1 MGYKVDMS
9 EVHNMQKSIDS
20 SLSAINTKVSTL
32 SSSINNLINT
42 EGFEGQAASS
52 VKNYSRTFHL
62 QSIKKIETINKDFK
76 SDIAKSIRKFQSE
89 VDNNASAILDE
100 DEIKKYKKDID
111 DALKDVFKSSKDA
124 NGAISDVSDLTTAKK
139 IKTEN
144 LANKMA
150 DFNKDIDQTV
160 ERLTNF
166 DANNSIDGD
175 KTDNLITELSGVNS
189 YVKNMKP
196 NRARIS
202 STSGKIEGAIAR
214 HKTRE
219 VLVKWQTYM
228 ETLSDNLYKMPG
240 LSKTASDAILQA
252 GREYYAIKAV
262 GNGSALRGYQE
273 YLKTRDINK
282 LMNKMSKAQLQKL
295 TLVFN
300 TNKDNFKIK
309 NAVKMAS
316 EFARNNPFKKGN
328 LVNWMTKVQG
338 YESASAQ
345 ILKKGL
351 QDRNFKYT
359 FGDAKKFFDTA
370 EMKKAAVTEFKNTFV
385 PQNIRETFF
394 KKENLTSK
402 TALKKNMIKFWNE
415 DIKGGIKEFKLDF
428 ANKNI
433 IGKLG
438 KMLKL
443 GGKVLKPLAFIT
455 AITDNIDKKSKQE
468 RYVGMGVDLAAIGAS
483 AAAGA
488 AAGAAIGSAAPLPVV
503 GTLVGAL
510 AGTVAGIGLNYEI
523 PYLNKSAT
531 ELAKDGINSGINKV
545 KSGFGKVTSG
555 FKTVFG

>member
-1 MGYKVDMS
+1 
-9 EVHNMQKSIDS
+9 
-20 SLSAINTKVSTL
+20 
-32 SSSINNLINT
+32 
-42 EGFEGQAASS
+42 
-52 VKNYSRTFHL
+52 
-62 QSIKKIETINKDFK
+62 
-76 SDIAKSIRKFQSE
+76 
-89 VDNNASAILDE
+89 
-100 DEIKKYKKDID
+100 
-111 DALKDVFKSSKDA
+111 
-124 NGAISDVSDLTTAKK
+124 
-139 IKTEN
+139 
-144 LANKMA
+144 MA

-219 VLVKWQTYM
+219 ELVKWQTYM

-351 QDRNFKYT
+351 QDKNFKYT

-402 TALKKNMIKFWNE
+402 TALKKNMSKFWNE

-488 AAGAAIGSAAPLPVV
+488 AAGAAIGSAVPLPVV

-510 AGTVAGIGLNYEI
+510 AGTVAGIGLNYKI

>member
-32 SSSINNLINT
+32 NSSINNLINT

-52 VKNYSRTFHL
+52 VKNYSKTFHL

-219 VLVKWQTYM
+219 ELVKWQTYM

-240 LSKTASDAILQA
+240 LSKTASDTILQA

-351 QDRNFKYT
+351 QDKNFKYT

-402 TALKKNMIKFWNE
+402 TALKKNMSKFWNE

-488 AAGAAIGSAAPLPVV
+488 AAGAAIGSAVPLPVV

-510 AGTVAGIGLNYEI
+510 AGTVAGIGLNYKI

>member
-32 SSSINNLINT
+32 NSSINNLINT

-52 VKNYSRTFHL
+52 VKNYSKTFHL

-202 STSGKIEGAIAR
+202 STSGKIESAIAR
-214 HKTRE
+214 HKTHE
-219 VLVKWQTYM
+219 ELVKWQTYM

-488 AAGAAIGSAAPLPVV
+488 AAGAAIGSAVPLPVV

>member
-32 SSSINNLINT
+32 NSSINNLINT

-52 VKNYSRTFHL
+52 VKNYSKTFHL

-219 VLVKWQTYM
+219 ELVKWQTYM

-309 NAVKMAS
+309 NAVKMGS

-351 QDRNFKYT
+351 QDKNFKYT

-402 TALKKNMIKFWNE
+402 TALKKNMSKFWNE

-488 AAGAAIGSAAPLPVV
+488 AAGAAIGSAVPLPVV

-510 AGTVAGIGLNYEI
+510 AGTVAGIGLNYKI

>member
-32 SSSINNLINT
+32 NSSINNLINT

-52 VKNYSRTFHL
+52 VKNYSKTFHL

-219 VLVKWQTYM
+219 ELVKWQTYM

-351 QDRNFKYT
+351 QDKNFKYT

-402 TALKKNMIKFWNE
+402 TALKKNMSKFWNE

-488 AAGAAIGSAAPLPVV
+488 AAGAAIGSAVPLPVV

-510 AGTVAGIGLNYEI
+510 AGTVAGIGLNYKI

>member
-1 MGYKVDMS
+1 
-9 EVHNMQKSIDS
+9 
-20 SLSAINTKVSTL
+20 
-32 SSSINNLINT
+32 
-42 EGFEGQAASS
+42 
-52 VKNYSRTFHL
+52 
-62 QSIKKIETINKDFK
+62 
-76 SDIAKSIRKFQSE
+76 
-89 VDNNASAILDE
+89 
-100 DEIKKYKKDID
+100 
-111 DALKDVFKSSKDA
+111 
-124 NGAISDVSDLTTAKK
+124 
-139 IKTEN
+139 
-144 LANKMA
+144 MA

-202 STSGKIEGAIAR
+202 STSGKIESAIAR
-214 HKTRE
+214 HKTHE
-219 VLVKWQTYM
+219 ELVKWQTYM

-338 YESASAQ
+338 YESVSAQ

-488 AAGAAIGSAAPLPVV
+488 AAGAAIGSAVPLPVV

>member
-32 SSSINNLINT
+32 NSSINNLINT

-52 VKNYSRTFHL
+52 VKNYSKTFHL

-150 DFNKDIDQTV
+150 DFNKDIDRTV

-219 VLVKWQTYM
+219 ELVKWQTYM

-351 QDRNFKYT
+351 QDKNFKYT

-402 TALKKNMIKFWNE
+402 TALKKNMSKFWNE

-488 AAGAAIGSAAPLPVV
+488 AAGAAIGSAVPLPVV

-510 AGTVAGIGLNYEI
+510 AGTVAGIGLNYKI

>member
-488 AAGAAIGSAAPLPVV
+488 AAGAAIGSAVPLPVV

>member
-32 SSSINNLINT
+32 NSSINNLINT

-52 VKNYSRTFHL
+52 VKNYSKTFHL

-202 STSGKIEGAIAR
+202 STSGKIESAIAR
-214 HKTRE
+214 HKTHE
-219 VLVKWQTYM
+219 ELVKWQTYM

-273 YLKTRDINK
+273 YLKTRYINK

-338 YESASAQ
+338 YESVSAQ

-488 AAGAAIGSAAPLPVV
+488 AAGAAIGSAVPLPVV

>member
-9 EVHNMQKSIDS
+9 EVHNMQKSINS

-32 SSSINNLINT
+32 NSSINNLINT

-52 VKNYSRTFHL
+52 VKNYSKTFHL

-202 STSGKIEGAIAR
+202 STSGKIESAIAR
-214 HKTRE
+214 HKTHE
-219 VLVKWQTYM
+219 ELVKWQTYM

-488 AAGAAIGSAAPLPVV
+488 AAGAAIGSAVPLPVV

>member
-42 EGFEGQAASS
+42 EGFEGQTASS
-52 VKNYSRTFHL
+52 VKNYSKTFHL

-144 LANKMA
+144 LANKMG

-219 VLVKWQTYM
+219 ELVKWQTYM

-295 TLVFN
+295 MLVFN

-351 QDRNFKYT
+351 QDKNFKYT

-402 TALKKNMIKFWNE
+402 TALKKNMSKFWNE

-455 AITDNIDKKSKQE
+455 AITDNLDKKSKQE

-488 AAGAAIGSAAPLPVV
+488 AAGAAIGSAVPLPVV

-510 AGTVAGIGLNYEI
+510 AGTVAGIGLNYKI

-531 ELAKDGINSGINKV
+531 ELAKDSINSGINKV

>member
-32 SSSINNLINT
+32 NSSINNLINT

-52 VKNYSRTFHL
+52 VKNYSKTFHL

-111 DALKDVFKSSKDA
+111 GALKDVFKSSKDA

-202 STSGKIEGAIAR
+202 STSGKIESAIAR
-214 HKTRE
+214 HKTHE
-219 VLVKWQTYM
+219 ELVKWQTYM

-338 YESASAQ
+338 YESVSAQ

-488 AAGAAIGSAAPLPVV
+488 AAGAAIGSAVPLPVV

>member
-76 SDIAKSIRKFQSE
+76 SDIGKSIRKFQSE

-488 AAGAAIGSAAPLPVV
+488 AAGAAIGSAVPLPVV

>member
-42 EGFEGQAASS
+42 EGFEGQSASS
-52 VKNYSRTFHL
+52 VKNYSKTFHL

-144 LANKMA
+144 LANKMG

-219 VLVKWQTYM
+219 ELVKWQTYM

-295 TLVFN
+295 MLVFN

-351 QDRNFKYT
+351 QDKNFKYT

-402 TALKKNMIKFWNE
+402 TALKKNMSKFWNE

-455 AITDNIDKKSKQE
+455 AITDNLDKKSKQE
-468 RYVGMGVDLAAIGAS
+468 RYVGMGVGLAAIGAS

-488 AAGAAIGSAAPLPVV
+488 AAGAAIGSAVPLPVV

-510 AGTVAGIGLNYEI
+510 AGTVAGIGLNYKI
-523 PYLNKSAT
+523 PYLNKSVT
-531 ELAKDGINSGINKV
+531 ELAKDSINSGINKV

>member
-42 EGFEGQAASS
+42 EGFEGQTASS
-52 VKNYSRTFHL
+52 VKNYSKTFHL

-144 LANKMA
+144 LANKMG

-160 ERLTNF
+160 ERLTTF

-214 HKTRE
+214 HKTSE
-219 VLVKWQTYM
+219 ELVRWQTYM
-228 ETLSDNLYKMPG
+228 ETLSENLYKTPG
-240 LSKTASDAILQA
+240 LSKAASDIITQA

-262 GNGSALRGYQE
+262 GNGSALRGYKE

-282 LMNKMSKAQLQKL
+282 LINKMNKNQLKRMS
-295 TLVFN
+295 LVLN
-300 TNKDNFKIK
+300 TDRGNIKIK

-328 LVNWMTKVQG
+328 LVNWMSKVQG
-338 YESASAQ
+338 YQSVSAQ

-351 QDRNFKYT
+351 QDKNFKYT
-359 FGDAKKFFDTA
+359 FGDAKKFLDTA
-370 EMKKAAVTEFKNTFV
+370 DMKKAAVTEFKNTFV

-402 TALKKNMIKFWNE
+402 TALKKNMSKFWNE

-438 KMLKL
+438 KLLKL
-443 GGKVLKPLAFIT
+443 GGKALKPLGFIT
-455 AITDNIDKKSKQE
+455 AITDNIGKKSWQE
-468 RYVGMGVDLAAIGAS
+468 KLVGMGVDLSAIGAS

-488 AAGAAIGSAAPLPVV
+488 AVGTAIPLPVV
-503 GTLVGAL
+503 GTVAGAL
-510 AGTVAGIGLNYEI
+510 AGAAVGIALDYKI
-523 PYLNKSAT
+523 PYLDKSAT

>member
-32 SSSINNLINT
+32 NSSINNLINT
-42 EGFEGQAASS
+42 EGFEGRAASS
-52 VKNYSRTFHL
+52 VKNYSKTFHL

-219 VLVKWQTYM
+219 ELVKWQTYM

-351 QDRNFKYT
+351 QDKNFKYT

-402 TALKKNMIKFWNE
+402 TALKKNMSKFWNE

-488 AAGAAIGSAAPLPVV
+488 AAGAAIGSAVPLPVV

-510 AGTVAGIGLNYEI
+510 AGTVAGIGLNYKI

-555 FKTVFG
+555 FK

>member
-228 ETLSDNLYKMPG
+228 ETLSDNLYKMPD

-488 AAGAAIGSAAPLPVV
+488 AAGAAIGSAVPLPVV

>member
-32 SSSINNLINT
+32 NSSINNLINT

-52 VKNYSRTFHL
+52 VKKYSKTFHL

-219 VLVKWQTYM
+219 ELVKWQTYM

-351 QDRNFKYT
+351 QDKNFKYT

-402 TALKKNMIKFWNE
+402 TALKKNMSKFWNE

-488 AAGAAIGSAAPLPVV
+488 AAGAAIGSAVPLPVV

-510 AGTVAGIGLNYEI
+510 AGTVAGIGLNYKI

>member
-32 SSSINNLINT
+32 NSSINNLINT
-42 EGFEGQAASS
+42 EGFEGRAASS
-52 VKNYSRTFHL
+52 VKNYSKTFHL

-219 VLVKWQTYM
+219 ELVKWQTYM

-351 QDRNFKYT
+351 QDKNFKYT

-402 TALKKNMIKFWNE
+402 TALKKNMSKFWNE

-488 AAGAAIGSAAPLPVV
+488 AAGAAIGSAVPLPVV

-510 AGTVAGIGLNYEI
+510 AGTVAGIGLNYKI

>member
-32 SSSINNLINT
+32 NSSINNLINT

-52 VKNYSRTFHL
+52 VKNYSKTFHL

-202 STSGKIEGAIAR
+202 STSGKIESAIAR
-214 HKTRE
+214 HKTHE
-219 VLVKWQTYM
+219 ELVKWQTYM

-338 YESASAQ
+338 YESVSAQ

-402 TALKKNMIKFWNE
+402 TVLKKNMIKFWNE

-488 AAGAAIGSAAPLPVV
+488 AAGAAIGSAVPLPVV